1 MSITTGAVTGPTPT
15 HNEPPIRVLLADDH
29 AVVRRGLRAF
39 LSELPDIEVVG
50 EAGDGD
56 EVLRCL
62 AAMNEQQLPDVVVM
76 DLVMPQRDGVS
87 TTAAVRQRYRD
98 IEVIVLTSFVEG
110 ERVRDVMQAGAKGY
124 LIKDAAV
131 DDIAAAIRTVR
142 RGEVHLDPTATTRL
156 AATLHMPPGPP
167 PQLTDRETEIL
178 ALIGEGRSNQEIAD
192 QLVISER
199 TVRTHVSNI
208 LGKLGLASRTQAALF
223 AVRAGLIAAP
233 DPPPDA

>member
-1 MSITTGAVTGPTPT
+1 MRITTGAVTGSSQVPG
-15 HNEPPIRVLLADDH
+15 EPPIRVLLADDH
-29 AVVRRGLRAF
+29 DVVRRGLRAF

-50 EAGDGD
+50 EASDGN
-56 EVLRCL
+56 EVLSCL
-62 AAMNEQQLPDVVVM
+62 AAMDSQHLPDVVVM
-76 DLVMPQRDGVS
+76 DLVMPRRDGVS
-87 TTAAVRQRYRD
+87 TTTEVRQRYRD
-98 IEVIVLTSFVEG
+98 VEVIVLTSFVEG

-124 LIKDAAV
+124 LVKDAAV

-142 RGEVHLDPTATTRL
+142 RGEVHLDAIATTRL

-178 ALIGEGRSNQEIAD
+178 ALIGQGRSNQEIAD

-208 LGKLGLASRTQAALF
+208 LGKLGLTSRTQAALF
-223 AVRAGLIAAP
+223 AVRAGLA
-233 DPPPDA
+233 DGDG

>member
-1 MSITTGAVTGPTPT
+1 MSITTGAVTGSSQT
-15 HNEPPIRVLLADDH
+15 HGEPPIRVLLADDH
-29 AVVRRGLRAF
+29 DVVRRGLRAF

-50 EAGDGD
+50 EASDGD
-56 EVLRCL
+56 EVLNYL
-62 AAMNEQQLPDVVVM
+62 AAMDERQLPDVVVM

-87 TTAAVRQRYRD
+87 TTTELRQRYRD

-110 ERVRDVMQAGAKGY
+110 ERVREVMQAGAKGY
-124 LIKDAAV
+124 LVKDAAV

-178 ALIGEGRSNQEIAD
+178 GLIGQGRSNQEIAD
-192 QLVISER
+192 HLVISER

-208 LGKLGLASRTQAALF
+208 LGKLGLTSRTQAALF
-223 AVRAGLIAAP
+223 AVRAGLADGSAEQSR
-233 DPPPDA
+233 A